1 MKIPK
6 VYEFFSQRVGKTAL
20 PVQISGGINSLLMI
34 PRGKAMGKTKLIV
47 REVFRGGRSLEELIA
62 PLILCDTAL
71 TAEAESVIIESTEQS
86 QDSLCSGKGA
96 NDGTSDE

>member
-1 MKIPK
+1 MAFP
-6 VYEFFSQRVGKTAL
+6 L
-20 PVQISGGINSLLMI
+20 HISRGINSLLMI

-47 REVFRGGRSLEELIA
+47 REVFQGGRSLEELIA
-62 PLILCDTAL
+62 PLILADTAL

-96 NDGTSDE
+96 INGTSDE